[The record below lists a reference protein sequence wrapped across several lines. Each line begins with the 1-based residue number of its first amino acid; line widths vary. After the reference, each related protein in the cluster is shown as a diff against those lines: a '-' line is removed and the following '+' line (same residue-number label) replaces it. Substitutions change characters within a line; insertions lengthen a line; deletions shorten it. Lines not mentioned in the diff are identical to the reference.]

1 MRRFFIIFFAAVVSI
16 AAMAQ
21 NENYFYSDIKCNARL
36 GYSIGGNAPMPMP
49 ATIRSL
55 NSFKLQP
62 NISFGAD
69 IYKPLRGGK
78 WGLQFGIQFENKGM
92 HTDADVKNYNMEM
105 TREGQSIEGWFTGKV
120 DTQVKQG
127 MFTFHLQGVYNI
139 SPKVRLRLGPYLSY
153 LTQRQFKGYAYHG
166 YLRTG
171 DPTGTKV
178 EIGDDEE
185 SRGLYDFSEH
195 MKKTQLGVDIGADWL
210 FAKRVG
216 AYADLAWGITG
227 TFEKDFKTIEQIL
240 YPIYGT
246 IGVYYVI
253 R

>member
-1 MRRFFIIFFAAVVSI
+1 MRHFFTILFASLVAVTV
-16 AAMAQ
+16 MAQ
-21 NENYFYSDIKCNARL
+21 NDNYFFNDIKCDARL
-36 GYSIGGNAPMPMP
+36 GYSIGGNAPLPMP

-55 NSFKLQP
+55 NSYKLQP

-78 WGLQFGIQFENKGM
+78 WGVMFGIQFENKGM
-92 HTDADVKNYNMEM
+92 HIDADVKNYNMEM
-105 TREGQSIEGWFTGKV
+105 TRESQSIEGWFTGKV

-127 MFTFHLQGVYNI
+127 MFTFRLQGVYNV

-153 LTQRQFKGYAYHG
+153 LTQRKFEGYAYHG
-166 YLRTG
+166 YLRSG

-178 EIGDDEE
+178 EIGDDEAT
-185 SRGLYDFSEH
+185 RGQYDFSNH
-195 MKKTQLGVDIGADWL
+195 MKKTQLGINLGADWL
-210 FAKRVG
+210 FVKRVG
-216 AYADLAWGITG
+216 AYAELSWGITG
-227 TFEKDFKTIEQIL
+227 TFEKEFKTIEQKL

-246 IGVYYVI
+246 LGVYYVI